1 MTNAGER
8 SAGWIKSAD
17 AVMQVE
23 EAAQR
28 IAPREPI
35 LKAFRDLNLDAAR
48 ARAHDLDAQAPEA
61 RGPLHGLPVGVKE
74 VFDVAGMRC
83 EWGTPIH
90 AGRVPERDCA
100 LVRDLKTAGA
110 VVVGTTA
117 ATEYAMAREAA
128 TLNPFDA
135 ERTPGAS
142 SSGSAAAVAAGL
154 VPCTLGSQT
163 IGSGI
168 RPASY
173 CGVLG
178 FKPSHGVLSNEGG
191 MPLSEHLDH
200 PAILAS
206 DFDILARV
214 FAVLAGERAKAA
226 QGPSAGGGTIV
237 LTPPWYEDAVDAS
250 VTAALDDAAGLFADI
265 GYKVER
271 RGVSPV
277 AMGEQECLTTI
288 LAHDMAHHHGVDYD
302 RAGAQMSEF
311 LRGWIE
317 AGRRVSADQYAAAL
331 GRRAE
336 IIAALEEWL
345 PENSIILSAA
355 ATGPAPRRSEGTG
368 SRAPQRLWTLAGWPA
383 LAVPGWRAGHLPVG
397 VQLVARSGADW
408 LLLGVG
414 RRLTEAVRASSGT

>member
-142 SSGSAAAVAAGL
+142 SSGSAAAVGAGL

-214 FAVLAGERAKAA
+214 FAVLAGERAR
-226 QGPSAGGGTIV
+226 QRR
-237 LTPPWYEDAVDAS
+237 
-250 VTAALDDAAGLFADI
+250 ALRRAAGQ
-265 GYKVER
+265 
-271 RGVSPV
+271 S
-277 AMGEQECLTTI
+277 C
-288 LAHDMAHHHGVDYD
+288 
-302 RAGAQMSEF
+302 
-311 LRGWIE
+311 
-317 AGRRVSADQYAAAL
+317 
-331 GRRAE
+331 
-336 IIAALEEWL
+336 
-345 PENSIILSAA
+345 
-355 ATGPAPRRSEGTG
+355 
-368 SRAPQRLWTLAGWPA
+368 
-383 LAVPGWRAGHLPVG
+383 
-397 VQLVARSGADW
+397 
-408 LLLGVG
+408 
-414 RRLTEAVRASSGT
+414 